1 MADARTLFG
10 NLTPRGRL
18 TLAGSVLG
26 VLVVGFLLFH
36 FATQPSY
43 QLYMTGLDPAQ
54 TGKITATLDAKGIGY
69 ELRNNGTALAIDETK
84 AAQAQIA
91 LAEAGLNGSG
101 QQHPGFDLVMKQK
114 LGTSQFQ
121 QQVAYQQA
129 LEGSLASTIEQI
141 QGISSAQVQL
151 VLPDPTQ
158 QLFSQSAAPATAAV
172 LLGGSDSIDPAA
184 VRGIAQLVASS
195 VQGLRPAN
203 VTITDSTGQ
212 ALWPPAGGVDGG
224 DGAAGVLGTQARY
237 DQQVGAQVDAL
248 LAQTLG
254 PGKAHVE
261 VNATLNL
268 DKATQDK
275 LQYAKK
281 GVPLQTHSETETLTG
296 KGASAGGAAGAAGN
310 LPQYSGA
317 TGGGNSS
324 YKHKIT
330 DQTLGVD
337 RTVTHT
343 TIAPGQVT
351 RQSVAVMVDAAVP
364 KAQLAGIQKTVSNA
378 VGLLPS
384 RGDAISLTQMP
395 FAKPPKAA
403 APGLMANPMSLGKY
417 VLIGLGCLLFLFF
430 ARRSI
435 RRGERRPLGGE
446 PVWLREIE
454 APRPL
459 AEVAAQSAAAAAPT
473 QVLDVRPTQNGARR
487 HIDGLLE
494 REPERVAAQ
503 VRSWMQEE

>member
-1 MADARTLFG
+1 MADARTLLG

-36 FATQPSY
+36 FAARPSY

-69 ELRNNGTALAIDETK
+69 QLRNNGTALAIDETK
-84 AAQAQIA
+84 AAQAQVA
-91 LAEAGLNGSG
+91 LAEAGLTGAG

-141 QGISSAQVQL
+141 QGVSSAQVQL

-172 LLGGSDSIDPAA
+172 LLSGSDSMDPAA

-195 VQGLRPAN
+195 VQGLKPAN
-203 VTITDSTGQ
+203 VTITDGSGQ
-212 ALWPPAGGVDGG
+212 PLWPPAGGVDGT
-224 DGAAGVLGTQARY
+224 DGASGVMGAQARY
-237 DQQVGAQVDAL
+237 GQQLASQVDAL

-254 PGKAHVE
+254 PGKAQVQ

-268 DKATQDK
+268 DHATQDK

-281 GVPLQTHSETETLTG
+281 GVPLQVHTETEAL
-296 KGASAGGAAGAAGN
+296 KGAGASVGGAAGAAGN
-310 LPQYSGA
+310 LPQYA
-317 TGGGNSS
+317 QAPGGGSS
-324 YKHKIT
+324 NYRHKIT

-343 TIAPGQVT
+343 TMAPGQVT
-351 RQSVAVMVDAAVP
+351 RQSVAVMVDASVP
-364 KAQLAGIQKTVSNA
+364 KAQLAAIQKTVSNA

-384 RGDAISLTQMP
+384 RGDAISVTQMP
-395 FAKPPKAA
+395 FAKPPKAV
-403 APGLMANPMSLGKY
+403 APSLMAHPLGIAKY

-459 AEVAAQSAAAAAPT
+459 AEVAAQSAAASAPT
-473 QVLDVRPTQNGARR
+473 EVFDLGLAPSGARR
-487 HIDGLLE
+487 SLDGLIQ
-494 REPERVAAQ
+494 RDPERVAAQ